1 MKNRETPCQS
11 DRLTEGYINCC
22 VYLGECAISMHVY
35 TLVCMCVGVTE
46 RHGGG
51 QGQECEIMGMN
62 LIKL

>member
-35 TLVCMCVGVTE
+35 TLVCLGVTE
-46 RHGGG
+46 RRGGG
-51 QGQECEIMGMN
+51 QGQECEIMRMN